1 MTVLSVS
8 GQTKP
13 ACWLELED
21 ALAPK
26 QSRDGLAPHIHPSDI
41 QTITGHRP
49 LKPVMGLAMGRLLG
63 LSYRLT
69 KQLEA
74 RILMLGL
81 DAAGKTTILYKLKT
95 GEVASTITTV
105 GTRPSMHASTCL
117 QQQLLVC

>member
-1 MTVLSVS
+1 MMT
-8 GQTKP
+8 QHP
-13 ACWLELED
+13 
-21 ALAPK
+21 
-26 QSRDGLAPHIHPSDI
+26 SRAETASLLIHPSDI
-41 QTITGHRP
+41 QTITG
-49 LKPVMGLAMGRLLG
+49 LKTVMGLTMGRLLG
-63 LSYRLT
+63 ISYRLT

>member
-1 MTVLSVS
+1 MPS
-8 GQTKP
+8 QNP
-13 ACWLELED
+13 APLGRTWKCSP
-21 ALAPK
+21 A
-26 QSRDGLAPHIHPSDI
+26 SIGLPAHPSDI